1 MESLTGLI
9 SLELLGIALA
19 SLLAGFVD
27 AIVGGGGLILLPSL
41 FAAFPTAPA
50 ATLLG
55 TNKGGAIWGTALAAW
70 QYSRKIEIAWR
81 VAAPAM
87 ATAWLGSACGAWV
100 ITHVDPQDLKRALP
114 VLLAA
119 VLAYTLW
126 RKDLGQTH
134 QPRFAPRREAGIAAA
149 IGGVIGFYDGIFGP
163 GTGSFLV
170 FALVRILGW
179 DFLHASATA
188 KLINT
193 ATNAAALLL
202 FAWTGNLW
210 WGTAAVLAVT
220 NMVGSLAGTAVA
232 LRHGSG
238 LIRRVFIGVVFL
250 LICKT
255 GYDAWRL

>member
-1 MESLTGLI
+1 MIT
-9 SLELLGIALA
+9 LELLGVAAA
-19 SLLAGFVD
+19 SVLAGFID

-41 FAAFPTAPA
+41 FAAYPQAPA

-70 QYSRKIEIAWR
+70 QYGRRVDIAWR
-81 VAAPAM
+81 VAGPAM
-87 ATAWLGSACGAWV
+87 ATAWLGSAFGAWV
-100 ITHVDPQDLKRALP
+100 ITHLDPLALKRALP
-114 VLLAA
+114 ALLGA
-119 VLAYTLW
+119 VLIYTLW
-126 RKDLGQTH
+126 RKDLGQAH
-134 QPRFAPRREAGIAAA
+134 QPRYARRQEGWIACL
-149 IGGVIGFYDGIFGP
+149 IGGAIGFYDGLFGP

-170 FALVRILGW
+170 FALVRVLGW

-193 ATNAAALLL
+193 ATNAAALML

-210 WGTAAVLAVT
+210 WATAAVLAVA
-220 NMVGSLAGTAVA
+220 NMLGSLAGTAVA

-238 LIRRVFIGVVFL
+238 LIRRVFISVVFL